1 MNDEQRGMACF
12 GAQPGGTGPFFPG
25 TVLHFARVR
34 QVHYAQC
41 ALFRKK
47 MAAVADL
54 KLVLTGPSEALA
66 LAPLLILVL
75 FAAETWFHTLV
86 EKNEK
91 VHRVVREGHH

>member
-1 MNDEQRGMACF
+1 MACF

-54 KLVLTGPSEALA
+54 KLVLTGPNLQ
-66 LAPLLILVL
+66 LV
-75 FAAETWFHTLV
+75 TYIYDGQTNSYH
-86 EKNEK
+86 
-91 VHRVVREGHH
+91 